1 MFFSYSASESGITTP
16 LLNQIVSVFS
26 YVVMAIVCVM
36 TAVSFIMRQKKT
48 ANKALIWGCGILSA
62 IYMIFFMVMSK
73 LIGLFEIS
81 FENLNLYLIYFL
93 MTAFSTAIVLYSA
106 IRNLIKIKNTPVTF
120 AKSDEPKKPIGE
132 ELIEEETAEASEEV
146 IETEPTESEEVAVTE

>member
-48 ANKALIWGCGILSA
+48 SA
-62 IYMIFFMVMSK
+62 IS
-73 LIGLFEIS
+73 
-81 FENLNLYLIYFL
+81 
-93 MTAFSTAIVLYSA
+93 
-106 IRNLIKIKNTPVTF
+106 
-120 AKSDEPKKPIGE
+120 
-132 ELIEEETAEASEEV
+132 
-146 IETEPTESEEVAVTE
+146 